1 MSKKKKEVKH
11 IPQTLQESIPY
22 ERVFA
27 EGGLIEVEPG
37 LYSKSYPLPEMNF
50 KTANNESQWQT
61 AEAYSKLIG
70 SFPEGTTVE
79 ITIYN
84 KTIDIMKFQE
94 DILLNMKN
102 DGLDQYREEYNVML
116 LNKLAGAKN
125 NLESVKVLTAAVHAE
140 DPVEAYEKFA
150 QIDNAVNENINIITR
165 HGSEPMTTLER
176 LELLNSIYNQDTAE
190 PLVQKRNIMGH
201 EVESFSIEG
210 CARQGITTKD
220 VIAPAGMQVKN
231 HEIEVG
237 NVIARS
243 YYVANYPSWVKATL
257 LTELSSIPTNM
268 LVSAYFNRIPQN
280 EAIKM
285 LKRQGTNIS
294 ASILETQK
302 KAARSGFDASL
313 ISPDLQDAKEEAS
326 ELMQDMTKD
335 NTALYTANI
344 IITLFAPD
352 MVALKRYEE
361 LLKAAA
367 IKCLVTVK
375 ALNLQQEQGFNSAL
389 PLANNQISIER
400 LMTSN
405 TLGAILPFN
414 VREVKQRTGM
424 YYGLNAASHNMIL
437 YDRTTGTNPNGC
449 ILGMPGAGK
458 SFSAKREMI
467 NVLLNTDDE
476 VYVIDPEG
484 IDYAPLAH
492 ALKGSEIKLAAG
504 SKIYLNPFDL
514 NLENANDDGDPI
526 KVKTDFITTVC
537 EVAIGGKYG
546 LSPFEVSIIDH
557 CVMEVYKPYMEHLR
571 KTGKT
576 IDQEV
581 APTMQDF
588 YNELMNYPVPEAQN
602 LAISLER
609 YVKGALDIFAHKT
622 NVEINNRFTVYNIR
636 DIGTGLKEMGL
647 HICLDN
653 IFNKMISNRKKGKR
667 TWFYIDEF
675 YLMMRSKTSAEYIAE
690 IWKRAR
696 KWDGVPTAITQ
707 NVEDM
712 LKSEEART
720 IINNCSFIIILGQT
734 AINKQQLSDMLNI
747 SKEEQKF
754 ISTAKPGMGLL
765 RIGDDIIPMDDS
777 FPKDTHLYKIMS
789 TRPNEN

>member
-1 MSKKKKEVKH
+1 MSKKQKKVQH
-11 IPQTLQESIPY
+11 IPQILQESIPY

-27 EGGLIEVEPG
+27 EGGLIEIEPG
-37 LYSKSYPLPEMNF
+37 VYSKSYPLPEMNF

-102 DGLDQYREEYNVML
+102 DGLDPYREEYNAML

-140 DPVEAYEKFA
+140 DPIEAYEKFA
-150 QIDNAVNENINIITR
+150 QIDSTVNENINIITR

-190 PLVQKRNIMGH
+190 TLTQKRNIMGH
-201 EVESFSIEG
+201 EVESFSLEG

-220 VIAPAGMQVKN
+220 VIAPAGMQVRN
-231 HEIEVG
+231 REIEVG
-237 NVIARS
+237 NVVARS

-268 LVSAYFNRIPQN
+268 LVSAYFNKIPQN

-285 LKRQGTNIS
+285 LKRQGTNIK

-313 ISPDLQDAKEEAS
+313 ISPELQDAKEEAS

-352 MVALKRYEE
+352 MEELKRYEE

-367 IKCLVTVK
+367 TKCLVTVK
-375 ALNLQQEQGFNSAL
+375 ALNFQQEQGYNSAL

-492 ALKGSEIKLAAG
+492 ALHGSEIKLAAG

-514 NLENANDDGDPI
+514 NLENANDDGNPI
-526 KVKTDFITTVC
+526 KVKTDFITTIC
-537 EVAIGGKYG
+537 EIAIGGRYG

-576 IDQEV
+576 IDQEA

-602 LAISLER
+602 IAISLER

-622 NVEINNRFTVYNIR
+622 NVEIDNRFTVYNIR

-675 YLMMRSKTSAEYIAE
+675 YLMMRSQTSSEYIAE

-747 SKEEQKF
+747 SKEEQKY

-777 FPKDTHLYKIMS
+777 FPKDTQLYKIMS
-789 TRPNEN
+789 TRPNET

>member
-1 MSKKKKEVKH
+1 MSKKQKKVQH
-11 IPQTLQESIPY
+11 IPQILQESIPY

-27 EGGLIEVEPG
+27 EGGLIEIEPG
-37 LYSKSYPLPEMNF
+37 VYSKSYPLPEMNF

-102 DGLDQYREEYNVML
+102 DGLDPYREEYNAML

-140 DPVEAYEKFA
+140 DPIEAYEKFA
-150 QIDNAVNENINIITR
+150 QIDSTVNENINIITR

-190 PLVQKRNIMGH
+190 TLTQKRNIMGH
-201 EVESFSIEG
+201 EVESFSLEG

-220 VIAPAGMQVKN
+220 VIAPAGMQVRN
-231 HEIEVG
+231 REIEVG
-237 NVIARS
+237 NVVAKS

-268 LVSAYFNRIPQN
+268 LVSAYFNKIPQN

-285 LKRQGTNIS
+285 LKRQGTNIK

-313 ISPDLQDAKEEAS
+313 ISPELQDAKEEAS

-352 MVALKRYEE
+352 MEELKRYEE

-367 IKCLVTVK
+367 TKCLVTVK
-375 ALNLQQEQGFNSAL
+375 ALNFQQEQGYNSAL

-492 ALKGSEIKLAAG
+492 ALHGSEIKLAAG

-514 NLENANDDGDPI
+514 NLENANDDGNPI
-526 KVKTDFITTVC
+526 KVKTDFITTIC
-537 EVAIGGKYG
+537 EIAIGGRYG

-576 IDQEV
+576 IDQEA

-602 LAISLER
+602 IAISLER

-622 NVEINNRFTVYNIR
+622 NVEIDNRFTVYNIR

-675 YLMMRSKTSAEYIAE
+675 YLMMRSQTSSEYIAE

-747 SKEEQKF
+747 SKEEQKY

-777 FPKDTHLYKIMS
+777 FPKDTQLYKIMS
-789 TRPNEN
+789 TRPNET